1 MNRIVVAAML
11 FATASTLA
19 ACASAPGAVSYETD
33 QAKIDRVQRAAL
45 ITGAQVRWVNPPDKP
60 IAAPGP

>member
-1 MNRIVVAAML
+1 MNRIVLAAML
-11 FATASTLA
+11 LATASTLS
-19 ACASAPGAVSYETD
+19 ACASAPSAVSYETD

-60 IAAPGP
+60 VTARGP